1 MNFIKRRGIRNPDK
15 SKLKENFIDLQTENT
30 SILEII
36 YKDWLSM
43 YENNNFDRVLITPQA
58 GFKPKNVKKIK

>member
-43 YENNNFDRVLITPQA
+43 YENNNFDRVLIAPRES
-58 GFKPKNVKKIK
+58 FKPKNVKK